1 MIYALHHGIAL
12 VVALGVAWY
21 LLGAP
26 WTRRRPRLA
35 VVLWQVT
42 ALTIVVSFGGGLLAL
57 GLAPY
62 RQGIVPGM
70 RSFVADPGN
79 LPQVLAV
86 AAGLAVGG
94 WLLVHQVRSS
104 VRVARQRARHRD
116 LLALVARGD
125 RVLELDHPAV
135 VAYCLP
141 GRDPRVVVSAGTRRL
156 LSRDELDAV
165 LAHEQAHLRE
175 RHHLVLSPFTALAQL
190 FPRWRALGRVT
201 AAVGLLTEM
210 CADDYAARR
219 HGSQPLIGALEKF
232 RLCGGGDA
240 PAGTMAAGGTP
251 LPDRIDRLRDR
262 PATARRLAA
271 VLAVVAAGTLLATPL
286 SLFVVPF

>member
-1 MIYALHHGIAL
+1 VIYALHHGIAL
-12 VVALGVAWY
+12 VAALGVARY
-21 LLGAP
+21 LLGAA
-26 WTRRRPRLA
+26 WTHRRPRLA

-42 ALTIVVSFGGGLLAL
+42 ALTIVVSFVGGLLAL

-70 RSFVADPGN
+70 RSFLAGPGN

-86 AAGLAVGG
+86 VAGLAVGG
-94 WLLVHQVRSS
+94 RLLVHQVRSS

-156 LSRDELDAV
+156 LSRGELDAV

-210 CADDYAARR
+210 CAD
-219 HGSQPLIGALEKF
+219 F
-232 RLCGGGDA
+232 
-240 PAGTMAAGGTP
+240 
-251 LPDRIDRLRDR
+251 
-262 PATARRLAA
+262 
-271 VLAVVAAGTLLATPL
+271 
-286 SLFVVPF
+286 F